1 MENQLTIFHRIV
13 YEAVGKYINPT
24 RYCQIIKTESI
35 EKTDTSEE
43 ANLLEDQ
50 KHISAFDKTHY
61 QKRKSEDKREKKQ
74 KQLWTNFETK
84 MNQHL
89 LLI

>member
-13 YEAVGKYINPT
+13 YNAVGKYINPT

-50 KHISAFDKTHY
+50 KHISAFDKTHK
-61 QKRKSEDKREKKQ
+61 KRKSEDKRKKS
-74 KQLWTNFETK
+74 KNDYG
-84 MNQHL
+84 
-89 LLI
+89 